1 MPIAF
6 DPAAYSEWKIGFQ
19 EYYGYNSEKSRFL
32 NKFDQEIWLRLQQ
45 YKVPVIVLLRETP
58 KEAVCQ
64 VFEKVNTG
72 GVSLSVFELITATF
86 AADNFRLREDWD
98 KREER
103 LHANDNLQGIDA
115 TTFLTTVT
123 LLSTYRRHLEVGST
137 VSCKRKDVLK
147 LSLKDYLK
155 YADEIEKGFINSAR
169 FFS

>member
-1 MPIAF
+1 
-6 DPAAYSEWKIGFQ
+6 
-19 EYYGYNSEKSRFL
+19 
-32 NKFDQEIWLRLQQ
+32 LRLQQ

-103 LHANDNLQGIDA
+103 LHANNNLQGIDA

-147 LSLKDYLK
+147 LSLEDYLK
-155 YADEIEKGFINSAR
+155 Y
-169 FFS
+169 